1 MLRKILIGTRESEL
15 AVWQANFIKD
25 LIEKAGHAC
34 ELVYIKS
41 DGEQDL
47 VSPLYEM
54 GVQGIFTKTLDAA
67 LLNNKIDIAVHSLK
81 DVPTQLPEGLVLA
94 ATPERGNHKDVL
106 VYKNEADLPENNEN
120 YVIATSSLRRKS
132 QWLNRFPTHKT
143 ETLRGNINKRL
154 QKLIETGNWNGA
166 LFAHAGIERIGLQ
179 VPFKIELDWM
189 LPAPAQGALGI
200 VCRNNDPEILEICKS
215 LNHNDTQI
223 ATRTE
228 RNFLRELMGGCT
240 MPIAAYAYVLNGI
253 LFFEGNVLSI
263 DGKQKAE
270 VYLEARLEDSK
281 FIGEKAAQQLIH
293 NGGALILK
301 TFQKNRNF

>member
-1 MLRKILIGTRESEL
+1 MLRNILIGTRESEL
-15 AVWQANFIKD
+15 AVWQAVFIKG
-25 LIEKAGHAC
+25 LIEKTGNNC

-67 LLNNKIDIAVHSLK
+67 LLNHKIDIAVHSLK

-106 VYKNEADLPENNEN
+106 VYKNEGDLPEAREN
-120 YVIATSSLRRKS
+120 YIIATSSLRRKA
-132 QWLNRFPTHKT
+132 QWLNRFPSHET
-143 ETLRGNINKRL
+143 ETLRGNINTRL
-154 QKLIETGNWNGA
+154 QKLIENQNWNGA
-166 LFAHAGIERIGLQ
+166 LFAHAGIERIDLK
-179 VPFKIELDWM
+179 VPYKIELDWM

-200 VCRNNDPEILEICKS
+200 VCRKDDPEILEICKT
-215 LNHNDTQI
+215 LNHDDTQL

-240 MPIAAYAYVLNGI
+240 MPIAAYAHVLNGN
-253 LFFEGNVLSI
+253 LVFKGNVLSI

-270 VYLEARLEDSK
+270 VQLEVNIEDAK
-281 FIGEKAAQQLIH
+281 FAGEKAAQQLIN
-293 NGGALILK
+293 NGGAIILK